1 MIINK
6 LSLFST
12 YQLSAYLQFTLWAR
26 GKVGCQ
32 VWHVIPACVV
42 HRIRLTFPS
51 GGQMFKGFEGGC
63 ARHNFSWGICGAQSI
78 AGEIKIIGHRLV
90 VQPLL
95 QPVLV
100 IQGRRW

>member
-1 MIINK
+1 
-6 LSLFST
+6 
-12 YQLSAYLQFTLWAR
+12 
-26 GKVGCQ
+26 
-32 VWHVIPACVV
+32 
-42 HRIRLTFPS
+42 
-51 GGQMFKGFEGGC
+51 MFKGFEGGS

-78 AGEIKIIGHRLV
+78 AGEIKITGHRLV